1 MLHVVECLKYSPLL
15 LALTQV
21 EAVPMSLLSQVYS
34 SATYDKN
41 KDRIYFTIH
50 DKKSSISK
58 AKFCSI
64 LGLAVDSSIISPD
77 FVTTTQ
83 LFTMMYEMGYTDVLT
98 TIAKVKKSCL
108 PSQWNGLLTLLIK
121 GLAER
126 CGGSDTTSK
135 GFLTILYGLYNG
147 INLDYGTI
155 IWSQVVQSL
164 NTTTRHSEISC
175 GRFWTLITKKAMDS
189 LEIPV
194 MKDALLASIA
204 SFHTKKIII
213 SDPSKFHHYGLIP
226 ESMYRCVSAQSN
238 VMAEYRKLSPL
249 GPRVLSEEQQA
260 ALDALDQPANRGKR
274 VIKKEKEETK
284 EGKPKSSK
292 RKSGEGDS
300 SQSKP
305 KKIKKMANRPK
316 GNFSP
321 GSDTVED
328 QEAEPENPQ
337 VSTREPTPRRSPTP
351 PTSPKSTKIPTPPA
365 SPKTTK
371 IPTPPPSPKL
381 TKIST
386 PPPSP
391 KQKAPLSAPTD
402 IPPILT
408 EPTSLPP
415 FNHHYLCS
423 CLNYTSLNSSHNRIH
438 HYHHSQNPSG
448 SQCI

>member
-1 MLHVVECLKYSPLL
+1 MIIEMTPFLYDSYMLHGAECLKYSPLL

-155 IWSQVVQSL
+155 I
-164 NTTTRHSEISC
+164 
-175 GRFWTLITKKAMDS
+175 
-189 LEIPV
+189 
-194 MKDALLASIA
+194 
-204 SFHTKKIII
+204 
-213 SDPSKFHHYGLIP
+213 
-226 ESMYRCVSAQSN
+226 
-238 VMAEYRKLSPL
+238 
-249 GPRVLSEEQQA
+249 
-260 ALDALDQPANRGKR
+260 
-274 VIKKEKEETK
+274 
-284 EGKPKSSK
+284 
-292 RKSGEGDS
+292 
-300 SQSKP
+300 
-305 KKIKKMANRPK
+305 
-316 GNFSP
+316 
-321 GSDTVED
+321 
-328 QEAEPENPQ
+328 
-337 VSTREPTPRRSPTP
+337 
-351 PTSPKSTKIPTPPA
+351 
-365 SPKTTK
+365 
-371 IPTPPPSPKL
+371 
-381 TKIST
+381 
-386 PPPSP
+386 
-391 KQKAPLSAPTD
+391 
-402 IPPILT
+402 
-408 EPTSLPP
+408 
-415 FNHHYLCS
+415 
-423 CLNYTSLNSSHNRIH
+423 
-438 HYHHSQNPSG
+438 
-448 SQCI
+448 